1 MKVLVIGNGGCEY
14 VLVWKVVQSLLVET
28 VFVVL
33 GNVGIVLELVLQ
45 NVVIGVIDILVL
57 LDFV

>member
-14 VLVWKVVQSLLVET
+14 VLVWKAVQSSLVEI

-33 GNVGIVLELVLQ
+33 GNVGIALEFALQ
-45 NVVIGVIDILVL
+45 NVVIGVIDISAL